1 MSGNDVRRLVRMI
14 ADPIHESRNKSEES
28 KRVRHSDN
36 SWGVAGGVT
45 PAVVE
50 PPLLLKQLNS
60 VPM

>member
-50 PPLLLKQLNS
+50 PPCCSNN
-60 VPM
+60 